1 MMLLANADVEPLPN
15 GLIVNRHSESKLIA
29 AEHEVLI
36 IIQQPEWPP
45 QIDDMIYRLKAD
57 ITDLPNGDAFTIHD
71 KEVWLKRLGRLH
83 SNLLKVQVR
92 RKRGFF
98 NFIGSA
104 SKTLFGTA
112 TNEDVENIRK
122 ILRNMQHTGATT
134 THRVN
139 ELLLVVNHSNTD
151 IQLNRDRLNLV
162 NKQVTKMSA
171 KMEDISRRQNQL
183 DNENLKLK
191 RHLMLDRSLGQL
203 EREVHEI
210 HQDED
215 SYQTKKEHL
224 ENDKLTEEIL
234 PPAQL
239 QSILATTLTEGMKIV
254 TPLEW
259 YYENCKVQP
268 IWTGEHLVYRV
279 KLPLTKPTNYML
291 YEFKALPFPS
301 HHANVTQK
309 LQVKQWYLEEPMT
322 GKYVEVSNCVG
333 HKPVLCYGNL
343 VHTNQATC
351 EHALVNGDREK
362 ASSCSLLL
370 MKQSDKVQ
378 QLSINSIGLTTNGEK
393 FVTRCSNGHTTSKVV
408 TRGAYLVTV
417 PQNCV
422 ITGRNWRLTAIAES
436 KDEVTIPKRHF
447 VISPLSLENLTQNH
461 VIKFIN
467 DYKKVPDLAPV
478 RMINL
483 KPLQEQD
490 PVLSEID
497 FIDDMSFTFIDL
509 ILLLLLIPPYLL
521 CIQYIY
527 FHCKGKCKKV
537 KKASAPELEPLA
549 EKHVEYTSSSDVK
562 TASLVYPTLPPTQT
576 LSESKVMYDPK
587 SKCVD
592 ICMPGSV

>member
-1 MMLLANADVEPLPN
+1 MILLAYADVEPLPN
-15 GLIVNRHSESKLIA
+15 GLIVNRHSETKLVA

-36 IIQQPEWPP
+36 ILQQPQWPFE
-45 QIDDMIYRLKAD
+45 IDEMIYRLKME
-57 ITDLPNGDAFTIHD
+57 INDLPDGDAFTVHD
-71 KEVWLKRLGRLH
+71 KEVWLKRLGYLT
-83 SNLLKVQVR
+83 SKLLKFQLR

-98 NFIGSA
+98 NFIGSI

-112 TNEDVENIRK
+112 TSEDVENIRK
-122 ILRNMQHTGATT
+122 VLRNMQHTGASTT
-134 THRVN
+134 YRVN

-151 IQLNRDRLNLV
+151 IQINRNRLNLV
-162 NKQVTKMSA
+162 NNQVAKMSA
-171 KMEDISRRQNQL
+171 KMEDMTKFQTQL
-183 DNENLKLK
+183 DNEQLKLK
-191 RHLMLDRSLGQL
+191 RHLMLDRSIGQL

-215 SYQTKKEHL
+215 NYQMKKEHL

-239 QSILATTLTEGMKIV
+239 QMILTSTLMGSMKIV
-254 TPLEW
+254 APLEW

-279 KLPLTKPTNYML
+279 KLPLIKPANYVL

-301 HHANVTQK
+301 HHINVTQK

-351 EHALVNGDREK
+351 EHALVNGDRDK

-393 FVTRCSNGHTTSKVV
+393 LVIRCSNGHTTSKVM
-408 TRGAYLVTV
+408 TRGTYLVTV

-422 ITGRNWRLTAIAES
+422 ITGEDWRLTAIAES
-436 KDEVTIPKRHF
+436 NDEVTIPKRHI
-447 VISPLSLENLTQNH
+447 VISNLSLETLTRNH

-467 DYKKVPDLAPV
+467 DYEKVPDLAPV

-483 KPLQEQD
+483 KPLPEQD
-490 PVLSEID
+490 PVLSEIG
-497 FIDDMSFTFIDL
+497 FIDNISFTFIDFTV
-509 ILLLLLIPPYLL
+509 LLLFVPTYLL

-527 FHCKGKCKKV
+527 FRCKGKCKKV
-537 KKASAPELEPLA
+537 KKALAPELEPLA
-549 EKHVEYTSSSDVK
+549 QSHVEYTSRNEVK
-562 TASLVYPTLPPTQT
+562 SASIVYPTLPPTQT

-587 SKCVD
+587 NECVD
-592 ICMPGSV
+592 VCMPGSV